1 MPLPKSNTY
10 TIDDI
15 YALPEGQRAEVI
27 DGQIYDM
34 APPSPMHQELVMELS
49 ATLRDYIKK
58 NGGPCKVYPAPF
70 AVFLNEDDRNYVEP
84 DISVICDSSKVDN
97 RGYQGAP
104 DFIIEIVSPSSQR
117 MDYLTKLFKYRTA
130 GVREYWIANPLQR
143 TVQVYSFEGTEDS
156 TQYSF
161 DDEITVTIYGD
172 LKICVANLLK

>member
-1 MPLPKSNTY
+1 
-10 TIDDI
+10 
-15 YALPEGQRAEVI
+15 
-27 DGQIYDM
+27 
-34 APPSPMHQELVMELS
+34 MELS

-130 GVREYWIANPLQR
+130 GVREYWIVNPLQR

>member
-15 YALPEGQRAEVI
+15 YALPEGQRAELI

-58 NGGPCKVYPAPF
+58 NGGSCKVYPAPF
-70 AVFLNEDDRNYVEP
+70 AVFLNEDDRNYMEP

-130 GVREYWIANPLQR
+130 GVREYWIVNPLQR

-172 LKICVANLLK
+172 LKICVADLLK

>member
-1 MPLPKSNTY
+1 M
-10 TIDDI
+10 
-15 YALPEGQRAEVI
+15 
-27 DGQIYDM
+27 
-34 APPSPMHQELVMELS
+34 
-49 ATLRDYIKK
+49 
-58 NGGPCKVYPAPF
+58 
-70 AVFLNEDDRNYVEP
+70 EP
-84 DISVICDSSKVDN
+84 DLSVICDSSKVDN

-130 GVREYWIANPLQR
+130 GVREYWIVNPLQR